1 MRESWWHDI
10 AEVSHPGGALL
21 KFLNIR
27 TMINKLVA
35 VYPQSAPALL
45 CTALQVSWQ
54 RGKFPKLFGLSIP
67 LPLGNHVPS
76 DGVPRSWFLLFQYRN
91 NPSVTAACSVQTIQW
106 TDSNIIRTSSQH
118 WTPLDAERGKQL
130 WCSQISRENSWE
142 VSQAISPRKFNSAL
156 SPCLIH
162 DLKMPVL
169 LLCGHPMLQPALH

>member
-1 MRESWWHDI
+1 M
-10 AEVSHPGGALL
+10 SHPGGALL

-91 NPSVTAACSVQTIQW
+91 NPSVTAACSVQTIQR

-118 WTPLDAERGKQL
+118 WTPLDAERGKLQKR
-130 WCSQISRENSWE
+130 QREIHTSL
-142 VSQAISPRKFNSAL
+142 F
-156 SPCLIH
+156 LIPFYFH
-162 DLKMPVL
+162 FFPVETPIFL
-169 LLCGHPMLQPALH
+169 FP